1 MLDTVLGFLQSLQG
15 APAYALV
22 FAALAGTGF
31 GLPVNEDLLLL
42 AAAALTLRGIMN
54 PVALAIVAWSG
65 ILVADT
71 LVFHWGH
78 RFGARLLRHRLAAR
92 ALPPARLEAMQVRV
106 RRWGPAA
113 LAMVRF
119 LPGLRSAVLFAAGSL
134 KLRHRDLWLYDGL
147 AGAIE
152 IPLLVFTVRALGG
165 RWQAVVDQLQRW
177 QSVLL
182 PAVAVLAL
190 VAAGWLLLARRRRR
204 DAADRA
210 SS

>member
-1 MLDTVLGFLQSLQG
+1 MLETVLGSLQALQG

-22 FAALAGTGF
+22 FAALAGSGF
-31 GLPVNEDLLLL
+31 GLPINEDLLLL
-42 AAAALTLRGIMN
+42 AAAALTLHGIME
-54 PVALAIVAWSG
+54 PVPLAIVAWTG
-65 ILVADT
+65 ILLADT

-92 ALPPARLEAMQVRV
+92 ALPPGRLEAMQARV

-113 LAMVRF
+113 LALVRF

-147 AGAIE
+147 AGAVE
-152 IPLLVFTVRALGG
+152 IPLLVWTVRALGG
-165 RWQAVVDQLQRW
+165 QWQAVVGHLERW

-182 PAVAVLAL
+182 PAAAVLVLVAV
-190 VAAGWLLLARRRRR
+190 GWVLLARRRRR
-204 DAADRA
+204 
-210 SS
+210 